1 MTKIKTIKDH
11 IQQSLGMNISTRSI
25 VIPQEKNEKIIQ
37 FYNMNILLE
46 LALNKYEL

>member
-1 MTKIKTIKDH
+1 
-11 IQQSLGMNISTRSI
+11 MNISTRSI